1 MLWFVSFFLLFS
13 ACKSQT
19 TTTNFCDRQ
28 IINYFCAR
36 YESDLRYICRKTVV
50 LITDGATVCD
60 EKDRCATLDLQCLN
74 NISKGTRVS
83 RVPLPSV
90 PSIISTNDG
99 SFLRD
104 VNSVNLLRLN
114 LPPIQTTTNHTPTP
128 VLTTTPTPTDKD
140 AKLAPFIKLL
150 PSAIFYPGDQASW
163 PAVKGAIQQQ
173 VGTALVNP
181 KKTMDALQAKALAA
195 SK

>member
-1 MLWFVSFFLLFS
+1 MRWFMSFVLLCS
-13 ACKSQT
+13 TKSCISQT
-19 TTTNFCDRQ
+19 TTFCDRQ
-28 IINYFCAR
+28 IINTFCAR

-60 EKDRCATLDLQCLN
+60 EKGRCATLDDLQCLKD
-74 NISKGTRVS
+74 ISKGTRVS

-114 LPPIQTTTNHTPTP
+114 LPPILTTTTQTPTPVLTNTPTPTP
-128 VLTTTPTPTDKD
+128 VLTTTTPTPTPVSRELTTARHPTTATVHNVTESSPP
-140 AKLAPFIKLL
+140 AKS
-150 PSAIFYPGDQASW
+150 SAEST
-163 PAVKGAIQQQ
+163 
-173 VGTALVNP
+173 TAGEF
-181 KKTMDALQAKALAA
+181 
-195 SK
+195 